1 MFRKK
6 LKTGFSK
13 KLIPIAL
20 LGETKNKK
28 SNLER
33 EFTWASTHLA
43 SFGAKVFM
51 CGIKTEPGLKYC
63 TGALFAHLLIN

>member
-33 EFTWASTHLA
+33 ESLPEPAPIWPALAQRYLCVASKQNQ
-43 SFGAKVFM
+43 G
-51 CGIKTEPGLKYC
+51 
-63 TGALFAHLLIN
+63 